1 MALPIFDKQNKTTQ
15 KSNQQWCLGFLILP
29 AEIYLVTDGQH
40 ISSRTVARQ
49 AAICLTANSG
59 LWVRR
64 PGCLCLAHLFLTLL
78 SKLIHVSASLSL
90 CKMVKVI

>member
-1 MALPIFDKQNKTTQ
+1 MALPVFDKQNNQ

-40 ISSRTVARQ
+40 ISARTVDRQ
-49 AAICLTANSG
+49 VAICLAANSA

-64 PGCLCLAHLFLTLL
+64 LGFLCLVHLFLALL
-78 SKLIHVSASLSL
+78 SKLIYVSASLSL